1 MIVTGMVAGLI
12 TLDFKN
18 QNLTEQNRN
27 YVKDL
32 EKINKT
38 LKAFK
43 NHADIDLIEVTR
55 QGNVESVKLFLDIG
69 ANPNV
74 MDEKQETPLFY
85 AAHFGYTEIA
95 DLLIQNGANL
105 NLKNRNN
112 ETALFFAT
120 SSEKLKMV
128 EMLLQHGAHVD
139 AKNRFGDVPLHIV
152 AKYQSNP
159 EIAELL
165 IKNGANVNAKD
176 EDQLTPLY
184 LATENGNTY

>member
-1 MIVTGMVAGLI
+1 MPLGAKLGSFFLLKSPST
-12 TLDFKN
+12 KSP
-18 QNLTEQNRN
+18 
-27 YVKDL
+27 VKDL

-105 NLKNRNN
+105 NLKNHNN
-112 ETALFFAT
+112 WPNHLVQVRLSYFSKTI
-120 SSEKLKMV
+120 
-128 EMLLQHGAHVD
+128 LL
-139 AKNRFGDVPLHIV
+139 
-152 AKYQSNP
+152 
-159 EIAELL
+159 
-165 IKNGANVNAKD
+165 
-176 EDQLTPLY
+176 
-184 LATENGNTY
+184 